1 MISNISGYRFVALQ
15 DLENWQA
22 FFRETCDAHAL
33 KGTVAVS
40 PEGINV
46 MLAGAKDAL
55 LSWIA
60 TVQTHPEFAN
70 LAFKWSASAD
80 IPFRRMLVKIKSVL
94 LRGDVNPALTPAPS
108 ISPKTLKAWY
118 ETGKDFVIIDTRNDY
133 ELEAG
138 KFQNAMDIHL
148 HEFNEFSQKI
158 AALPED
164 LKQKP
169 LVVYCT
175 GGIRCEKA
183 APLALKAG
191 FKEVYQLEGGILK
204 YFEEC
209 GNAFYEGDCFVFDE
223 RSALD
228 AQLNPAQK

>member
-1 MISNISGYRFVALQ
+1 MVSNISGYRFIALHA
-15 DLENWQA
+15 LENWQA
-22 FFRETCDAHAL
+22 FFREISHAHAL
-33 KGTVAVS
+33 KGTVVVS

-46 MLAGAKDAL
+46 MLAGSKEAL
-55 LSWIA
+55 LAWITA
-60 TVQTHPEFAN
+60 VHARPEFAG
-70 LAFKWSASAD
+70 LEFKWSESSE

-94 LRGDVNPALTPAPS
+94 LRGEANPALTPAPS
-108 ISPKTLKAWY
+108 ISPKELKTWY

-138 KFQNAMDIHL
+138 KFQNAIDIHL
-148 HEFNEFSQKI
+148 HEFNEFPQKI
-158 AALPED
+158 AGLPEEI
-164 LKQKP
+164 KQKP
-169 LVVYCT
+169 VVVYCT

-191 FKEVYQLEGGILK
+191 FKEVYQLKGGILK

-209 GNAFYEGDCFVFDE
+209 GNAFYEGNCFVFDE

-228 AQLNPAQK
+228 AQLNPTQK